1 MQIDRVRH
9 DRGADDAD
17 SEQDRLAVVEAR
29 HDRMK
34 HDRRPIGRR
43 DQ

>member
-1 MQIDRVRH
+1 MQIDSVRH

-17 SEQDRLAVVEAR
+17 SEQDRFAVIEAR
-29 HDRMK
+29 HDRMERS
-34 HDRRPIGRR
+34 RRPVGRR